1 MTVLLREEGFV
12 VVKDRLKFFAQIYAS
27 HKKSFAFVAISSLVG
42 AGVGLASPM
51 LIRRLMDELLPHGI
65 STEMLLT
72 AAALLTVYATNYF
85 LNYRVEVVGRAMGA
99 KIEFNMREKLFRH
112 LLRMG
117 YSFYDNAQSGQLL
130 SRLVNDIAEVGNLMF
145 AIPHLLVTCAITLIG
160 STALLF
166 WLNWQ
171 LALVVTTL
179 LAVKTFT
186 TIKLN
191 GNMKKLFMQARENT
205 GDLSGQIAESLQGIR
220 LVKIFNTEEREL
232 DKMIRVGENLL
243 SVQETSFKTVGKL
256 HGGVDF
262 FSNVMNLAIIILG
275 GVLITF
281 GLMSVGDLVAFLL
294 YMMLCM
300 RPVFQLMML
309 TETYQ
314 RGMAGV
320 ERYRELM
327 NLPESSELSAERVAQ
342 IEGNVDEQSIEFS
355 HVNFGYENNPPIFR
369 DFNLSIAAGEHI
381 GIVGMTGGGKT
392 TLCEL
397 LLGMYDLNGG
407 KISINGRDIKTVKT
421 DSLRR
426 EVGMIQQDT
435 FLFSATVRDNIAYG
449 RPDAT
454 DAEIFEAARLAE
466 AHEFISALPNGY
478 DTFIGERGVKLS
490 GGQKQR
496 LAIARMFL
504 RNPKILI
511 LDEATSALDNE
522 TERQIQRAMQKLS
535 ENRTTIT
542 VAHRLAT
549 VRNSNRILV
558 LEHGNITEEGT
569 HENLM
574 ARRGVYYTL
583 STNAAA

>member
-1 MTVLLREEGFV
+1 M
-12 VVKDRLKFFAQIYAS
+12 VKDRLNFFTRCYSS
-27 HKKSFAFVAISSLVG
+27 HVKAFAFVAGGSLLC
-42 AGVGLASPM
+42 AGLGLLSPM
-51 LIRRLMDELLPHGI
+51 LIRQVMDELLPHGI
-65 STEMLLT
+65 SREMILT
-72 AAALLTVYATNYF
+72 AGALLAIYAASYW
-85 LNYRVEVVGRAMGA
+85 LNYKIEVVGRGMGA
-99 KIEFNMREKLFRH
+99 KIEFTMRKKLFRH

-130 SRLVNDIAEVGNLMF
+130 SRLVNDISEVGQLMF
-145 AIPHLLVTCAITLIG
+145 AIPHLFVTCSITLLG

-171 LALVVTTL
+171 LALIVTTL
-179 LAVKTFT
+179 LLFKVVA

-191 GNMKKLFMQARENT
+191 GDMKRTFMRARENT
-205 GDLSGQIAESLQGIR
+205 GDLSGQIAESFQGIR
-220 LVKIFNTEEREL
+220 LVKIFSCEDREL
-232 DKMIRVGENLL
+232 DKMLRAGENLL
-243 SVQETSFKTVGKL
+243 SVQENSFRNVGKL

-262 FSNVMNLAIIILG
+262 FSNVLNLVIIVVG
-275 GVLITF
+275 GALITF
-281 GLMSVGDLVAFLL
+281 GLMTISDLVAFLL

-309 TETYQ
+309 TEVYQ

-327 NLPESSELSAERVAQ
+327 DLPESSERSADRVKNLDGA
-342 IEGNVDEQSIEFS
+342 QSIEFS
-355 HVNFGYENNPPIFR
+355 HVSFGYENNPPLFR
-369 DFNLSIAAGEHI
+369 DFNLSIAAGEHV

-397 LLGMYDLNGG
+397 LMGMYDLDGG
-407 KISINGRDIKTVKT
+407 TISIDGRDIKTVRT

-426 EVGMIQQDT
+426 EIGMIQQDT
-435 FLFSATVRDNIAYG
+435 FLFSASVRDNIAYG
-449 RPDAT
+449 REDAT
-454 DAEIFEAARLAE
+454 DAEIVEAARLAE
-466 AHEFISALPNGY
+466 AHEFICDLPNGY
-478 DTFIGERGVKLS
+478 DTFVGERGVKLS

-496 LAIARMFL
+496 IAIARMFL

-558 LEHGNITEEGT
+558 LEHGNITEEGS

-574 ARRGVYYTL
+574 ARRGVYYNL

>member
-1 MTVLLREEGFV
+1 MF
-12 VVKDRLKFFAQIYAS
+12 KDGKFFAEIYAS
-27 HKKSFAFVAISSLVG
+27 HKKSFAFVAIGSLVG
-42 AGVGLASPM
+42 AGIALASPM
-51 LIRRLMDELLPHGI
+51 LIRRLTDELLPHGI
-65 STEMLLT
+65 SNEMLLT
-72 AAALLTVYATNYF
+72 AGALLTLYAASYR
-85 LNYRVEVVGRAMGA
+85 LNVKIETVGRTMGA
-99 KIEFNMREKLFRH
+99 RIEFAMREKLFRH

-130 SRLVNDIAEVGNLMF
+130 SRLVNDLSEVGNLMF
-145 AIPHLLVTCAITLIG
+145 AIPHLLVTCAITLLG

-179 LAVKTFT
+179 LIVKTVT

-191 GNMKKLFMQARENT
+191 ANMKKLFMRARENT
-205 GDLSGQIAESLQGIR
+205 GDLSGQISESLQGIR
-220 LVKIFNTEEREL
+220 LVKVFNTEEREL
-232 DKMIRVGENLL
+232 AKMLRAGENLL
-243 SVQETSFKTVGKL
+243 SVQEKSFGTVGKL

-262 FSNVMNLAIIILG
+262 FSNVMNLAIIVLG

-281 GLMSVGDLVAFLL
+281 GLMTVGDLVAFLL

-320 ERYRELM
+320 DRYRELM
-327 NLPESSELSAERVAQ
+327 SLPESSELSVDRVAQ
-342 IEGNVDEQSIEFS
+342 IEGSVNEQSIEFS
-355 HVNFGYENNPPIFR
+355 HVNFGYVPDAPIFS
-369 DFNLSIAAGEHI
+369 DFNLSIAPGEHV
-381 GIVGMTGGGKT
+381 GIVGMTSGGKT

-397 LLGMYDLNGG
+397 LLGMYDLDGG

-454 DAEIFEAARLAE
+454 DAEIVEAAKLAE
-466 AHEFISALPNGY
+466 AHDFIAALPNGY
-478 DTFIGERGVKLS
+478 DTFVGERGVKLS

-504 RNPKILI
+504 RDPKILI

-535 ENRTTIT
+535 QNRTTIT

-558 LEHGNITEEGT
+558 LERGNITEEGT

-574 ARRGVYYTL
+574 ARRGVYYSL
-583 STNAAA
+583 STNTAA

>member
-1 MTVLLREEGFV
+1 MLRD
-12 VVKDRLKFFAQIYAS
+12 KLKFFAESYAA
-27 HKKSFAFVAISSLVG
+27 HKKAFAFVAIGSLMG
-42 AGVGLASPM
+42 AGLGLLSPM
-51 LIRRLMDELLPHGI
+51 LIRHVMDELLPHGL
-65 STEMLLT
+65 STEMILT
-72 AAALLTVYATNYF
+72 AGALLAIYAANYF
-85 LNYRVEVVGRAMGA
+85 LNYKVEVVGRGMGA
-99 KIEFNMREKLFRH
+99 KIEFAMREKLFRH

-117 YSFYDNAQSGQLL
+117 YSFYDNTQSGQLL
-130 SRLVNDIAEVGNLMF
+130 SRLVNDIAEVGGLMF
-145 AIPHLLVTCAITLIG
+145 AIPHLLITCSITMLGSVALLFYLNWKLAIVV
-160 STALLF
+160 TALLIF
-166 WLNWQ
+166 KTWQTFRLNRD
-171 LALVVTTL
+171 
-179 LAVKTFT
+179 
-186 TIKLN
+186 
-191 GNMKKLFMQARENT
+191 MKKMFMQARENT

-220 LVKIFNTEEREL
+220 LVKVFSNEDKEL
-232 DKMIRVGENLL
+232 DKMLRAGEQLL
-243 SVQETSFKTVGKL
+243 TVQRNSFKTVGKL
-256 HGGVDF
+256 HGGIDF

-275 GVLITF
+275 GALISL
-281 GLMSVGDLVAFLL
+281 GQMRISDLVAFLL

-309 TETYQ
+309 TEVYQ

-327 NLPESSELSAERVAQ
+327 SLPESSELSAERVAKL
-342 IEGNVDEQSIEFS
+342 ETASEIEFS
-355 HVNFGYENNPPIFR
+355 HVNFGYEGSAQIFN
-369 DFNLSIAAGEHI
+369 DFNLSIAAGEHV

-397 LLGMYDLNGG
+397 LLGMYDLDGG
-407 KISINGRDIKTVKT
+407 TISINGRDIKTVKT

-435 FLFSATVRDNIAYG
+435 FLFSASVKDNIAYG
-449 RPDAT
+449 REDAT
-454 DAEIFEAARLAE
+454 DDEIIEAAKLAE

-549 VRNSNRILV
+549 VRSSNRILV

-574 ARRGVYYTL
+574 ARRGVYYNL
-583 STNAAA
+583 STNTAA

>member
-1 MTVLLREEGFV
+1 M
-12 VVKDRLKFFAQIYAS
+12 VKDGLNFFAELYAS
-27 HKKSFAFVAISSLVG
+27 HKKSFAFVAVGSLIG
-42 AGVGLASPM
+42 AGIGLASPM
-51 LIRRLMDELLPHGI
+51 LIRRLMDDLLPHGI
-65 STEMLLT
+65 SSDMLLT
-72 AAALLTVYATNYF
+72 AGTLLTVYAASYW
-85 LNYRVEVVGRAMGA
+85 LNFKVEVVGRSMGA
-99 KIEFNMREKLFRH
+99 RIEFAMREKLFRH

-117 YSFYDNAQSGQLL
+117 YSFYDNARSGQLL

-145 AIPHLLVTCAITLIG
+145 AIPHLLVTCTITLLG

-179 LAVKTFT
+179 LIVKAVT
-186 TIKLN
+186 TVKLN
-191 GNMKKLFMQARENT
+191 GNMKKLFMRARENT
-205 GDLSGQIAESLQGIR
+205 GDLSGQISESLQGIR

-232 DKMIRVGENLL
+232 AKMLRAGESLL

-256 HGGVDF
+256 HGGIDF
-262 FSNVMNLAIIILG
+262 FSNVMNLAIIVLG
-275 GVLITF
+275 GALITF
-281 GLMSVGDLVAFLL
+281 GLMTIGGLVAFLL

-320 ERYRELM
+320 ARYRELM
-327 NLPESSELSAERVAQ
+327 NLPESSELSVDRVAK
-342 IEGNVDEQSIEFS
+342 IEGGHDAQSIEFS
-355 HVNFGYENNPPIFR
+355 HVNFGYVPDAPIFS
-369 DFNLSIAAGEHI
+369 DFNLSIAAGEHV

-397 LLGMYDLNGG
+397 LLGMYDLDGG
-407 KISINGRDIKTVKT
+407 KISINGRDIKTVRT

-426 EVGMIQQDT
+426 EIGMIQQDT
-435 FLFSATVRDNIAYG
+435 FLFSASVRDNIAYG

-454 DAEIFEAARLAE
+454 DAEIFEAAKLAE
-466 AHEFISALPNGY
+466 AHDFIAALPNGY
-478 DTFIGERGVKLS
+478 DTFVGERGVKLS

-496 LAIARMFL
+496 IAIARMFL

-535 ENRTTIT
+535 LNRTTIT

-574 ARRGVYYTL
+574 ARRGVYYNL
-583 STNAAA
+583 STNTAA

>member
-1 MTVLLREEGFV
+1 MLRD
-12 VVKDRLKFFAQIYAS
+12 KLKFFAESYAA
-27 HKKSFAFVAISSLVG
+27 HKKAFAFVAIGSLMG
-42 AGVGLASPM
+42 AGLGLLSPM
-51 LIRRLMDELLPHGI
+51 LIRHVMDELLPHGL
-65 STEMLLT
+65 STEMILT
-72 AAALLTVYATNYF
+72 AGALLAIYAANYF
-85 LNYRVEVVGRAMGA
+85 LNYKVEVVGRGMGA
-99 KIEFNMREKLFRH
+99 KIEFAMREKLFRH

-130 SRLVNDIAEVGNLMF
+130 SRLVNDIAEVGGLMF
-145 AIPHLLVTCAITLIG
+145 AIPHLLITCSITMLGSVALLFYLNWKLAIVV
-160 STALLF
+160 TALLIF
-166 WLNWQ
+166 KTWQTFRLNRD
-171 LALVVTTL
+171 
-179 LAVKTFT
+179 
-186 TIKLN
+186 
-191 GNMKKLFMQARENT
+191 MKKMFMQARENT

-220 LVKIFNTEEREL
+220 LVKVFSNEDKEL
-232 DKMIRVGENLL
+232 DKMLRAGEQLL
-243 SVQETSFKTVGKL
+243 TVQRNSFKTVGKL
-256 HGGVDF
+256 HGGIDF

-275 GVLITF
+275 GALISL
-281 GLMSVGDLVAFLL
+281 GQMRISDLVAFLL

-309 TETYQ
+309 TEVYQ

-327 NLPESSELSAERVAQ
+327 SLPESSELSAERVAKL
-342 IEGNVDEQSIEFS
+342 ETASEIEFS
-355 HVNFGYENNPPIFR
+355 HVNFGYEGSAQIFN
-369 DFNLSIAAGEHI
+369 DFNLSIAAGEHV

-397 LLGMYDLNGG
+397 LLGMYDLDGG
-407 KISINGRDIKTVKT
+407 TISINGRDIKTVKT

-435 FLFSATVRDNIAYG
+435 FLFSASVKDNIAYG
-449 RPDAT
+449 REDAT
-454 DAEIFEAARLAE
+454 DDEIIEAAKLAE

-549 VRNSNRILV
+549 VRSSNRILV

-574 ARRGVYYTL
+574 ARRGVYYNL
-583 STNAAA
+583 STNTAA

>member
-1 MTVLLREEGFV
+1 MLKDKLNFFADSYSAHRKAFTFV
-12 VVKDRLKFFAQIYAS
+12 VIG
-27 HKKSFAFVAISSLVG
+27 SLIG
-42 AGVGLASPM
+42 AGLGLLAPM
-51 LIRRLMDELLPHGI
+51 LIRHVMDELLPHGI
-65 STEMLLT
+65 STEMILT
-72 AAALLTVYATNYF
+72 AGALLAIYSANYL
-85 LNYRVEVVGRAMGA
+85 LNYKVEVVGRGMGA
-99 KIEFNMREKLFRH
+99 RIEFTMREKLFRH

-130 SRLVNDIAEVGNLMF
+130 SRLVNDISEVGGLMF
-145 AIPHLLVTCAITLIG
+145 AIPHLFITCSITLLG
-160 STALLF
+160 SVALLF

-171 LALVVTTL
+171 LAIIVTGL
-179 LAVKTFT
+179 LIFKTVS

-191 GNMKKLFMQARENT
+191 SDMKRTFMNARENT

-220 LVKIFNTEEREL
+220 LVKTFSNEDKEL
-232 DKMIRVGENLL
+232 DKMLRAGENLL
-243 SVQETSFKTVGKL
+243 SVQENSFRTVGKL

-262 FSNVMNLAIIILG
+262 FSNVLNLTIIILG
-275 GVLITF
+275 GALISF
-281 GLMSVGDLVAFLL
+281 GLMKISDLVAFLL

-300 RPVFQLMML
+300 RPVFELMML
-309 TETYQ
+309 TEVYQ

-327 NLPESSELSAERVAQ
+327 NLPESDELSAERVAKL
-342 IEGNVDEQSIEFS
+342 ENASAIEFS
-355 HVNFGYENNPPIFR
+355 HVDFGYEGSAQIFN
-369 DFNLSIAAGEHI
+369 DFNLSIAAGEHV

-397 LLGMYDLNGG
+397 LLGMYDLDGG
-407 KISINGRDIKTVKT
+407 TISIDGRDIKTVKT

-435 FLFSATVRDNIAYG
+435 FLFSASVRDNIAYG
-449 RPDAT
+449 REDAT
-454 DAEIFEAARLAE
+454 DAEIIEAAKLAE
-466 AHEFISALPNGY
+466 AHEFISELPNGY

-569 HENLM
+569 HEDLM
-574 ARRGVYYTL
+574 ERHGVYYNL

>member
-1 MTVLLREEGFV
+1 M
-12 VVKDRLKFFAQIYAS
+12 VKDRLNFFTRCYSS
-27 HKKSFAFVAISSLVG
+27 HAKAFAFVAGGSLLC
-42 AGVGLASPM
+42 AGLGLLSPM
-51 LIRRLMDELLPHGI
+51 LIRQVMDELLPHGI
-65 STEMLLT
+65 SREMILT
-72 AAALLTVYATNYF
+72 AGALLAIYVASYW
-85 LNYRVEVVGRAMGA
+85 LNYKIEVVGRGMGA
-99 KIEFNMREKLFRH
+99 KIEFTMRKKLFRH

-130 SRLVNDIAEVGNLMF
+130 SRLVNDISEVGQLMF
-145 AIPHLLVTCAITLIG
+145 AIPHLFVTCSITLLG

-171 LALVVTTL
+171 LALIVTTL
-179 LAVKTFT
+179 LLFKVVA

-191 GNMKKLFMQARENT
+191 GDMKRTFMRARENT

-220 LVKIFNTEEREL
+220 LVKIFSCEDREL
-232 DKMIRVGENLL
+232 DKMLRAGENLL
-243 SVQETSFKTVGKL
+243 SVQENSFRNVGKL

-262 FSNVMNLAIIILG
+262 FSNVLNLVIIVVG
-275 GVLITF
+275 GALITF
-281 GLMSVGDLVAFLL
+281 GLMTISDLVAFLL

-309 TETYQ
+309 TEVYQ

-327 NLPESSELSAERVAQ
+327 DLPESSERSADRVKNLDGA
-342 IEGNVDEQSIEFS
+342 QSIEFS
-355 HVNFGYENNPPIFR
+355 HVSFGYENNPPLFR
-369 DFNLSIAAGEHI
+369 DFNLSIAAGEHV

-397 LLGMYDLNGG
+397 LMGMYDLDGG
-407 KISINGRDIKTVKT
+407 TISIDGRDIKTVRT

-426 EVGMIQQDT
+426 EIGMIQQDT
-435 FLFSATVRDNIAYG
+435 FLFSASVRDNIAYG
-449 RPDAT
+449 REDAT
-454 DAEIFEAARLAE
+454 DAEIVEAARLAE
-466 AHEFISALPNGY
+466 AHEFICDLPNGY
-478 DTFIGERGVKLS
+478 DTFVGERGVKLS

-496 LAIARMFL
+496 IAIARMFL

-558 LEHGNITEEGT
+558 LEHGNITEEGS

-574 ARRGVYYTL
+574 ARRGVYYNL

>member
-1 MTVLLREEGFV
+1 ML
-12 VVKDRLKFFAQIYAS
+12 KDRINFFAESYAA
-27 HKKSFAFVAISSLVG
+27 HKRAFLFVAIGSLVG
-42 AGVGLASPM
+42 AGLGLLSPM
-51 LIRRLMDELLPHGI
+51 LIRHVMDELLPHGI
-65 STEMLLT
+65 SAEMILI
-72 AAALLTVYATNYF
+72 AGALLAIYAASYF
-85 LNYRVEVVGRAMGA
+85 LNYKIEVVGRGMGA
-99 KIEFNMREKLFRH
+99 KIEFKMREKLFRH

-130 SRLVNDIAEVGNLMF
+130 SRLVNDISEVGNLMF
-145 AIPHLLVTCAITLIG
+145 AIPHLFITCSITLLG
-160 STALLF
+160 SAALLF
-166 WLNWQ
+166 YLNWQ
-171 LALVVTTL
+171 LATVVTAL
-179 LAVKTFT
+179 LIFKTFT

-191 GNMKKLFMQARENT
+191 GDMKKMFMQARQNT

-220 LVKIFNTEEREL
+220 LVKIFSCEEKEL
-232 DKMIRVGENLL
+232 DKMLRAGENLL
-243 SVQETSFKTVGKL
+243 SVQKNSFQTVGKL

-262 FSNVMNLAIIILG
+262 FSNVVNLAIIILG
-275 GVLITF
+275 GALICLGAMTI
-281 GLMSVGDLVAFLL
+281 SDLVAFLL

-309 TETYQ
+309 TEVYQ

-327 NLPESSELSAERVAQ
+327 NLPESNELSAERVAKL
-342 IEGNVDEQSIEFS
+342 DSASAIEFS
-355 HVNFGYENNPPIFR
+355 HVAFGYEGSAQIFN
-369 DFNLSIAAGEHI
+369 DFNLSIAAGEHV

-397 LLGMYDLNGG
+397 LLGMYDLDGG
-407 KISINGRDIKTVKT
+407 KISIDGRDIKTVKT

-435 FLFSATVRDNIAYG
+435 FLFSASVRDNIAYG
-449 RPDAT
+449 REDAT
-454 DAEIFEAARLAE
+454 DEEIFEAAKLAE
-466 AHEFISALPNGY
+466 AHEFISELPKGY
-478 DTFIGERGVKLS
+478 ETFVGERGVKLS

-496 LAIARMFL
+496 IAIARMFL

-558 LEHGNITEEGT
+558 LEHGSITEEGT

-574 ARRGVYYTL
+574 ARRGVYYNL

>member
-1 MTVLLREEGFV
+1 ML
-12 VVKDRLKFFAQIYAS
+12 KDKLKFFADSYVA
-27 HKKSFAFVAISSLVG
+27 HRKAFTFVIIGSLIG
-42 AGVGLASPM
+42 AGLGLLAPM
-51 LIRRLMDELLPHGI
+51 LIRHVMDELLPHGI
-65 STEMLLT
+65 SAQMILT
-72 AAALLTVYATNYF
+72 AGALLAIYSATYL
-85 LNYRVEVVGRAMGA
+85 LNYKVEVVGRGMGA
-99 KIEFNMREKLFRH
+99 RIEFTMREKLFRH

-130 SRLVNDIAEVGNLMF
+130 SRLVNDIAEVGGLMF
-145 AIPHLLVTCAITLIG
+145 AIPHLFITCSITLLG

-171 LALVVTTL
+171 LAIVVTGLLLFKTL
-179 LAVKTFT
+179 T

-191 GNMKKLFMQARENT
+191 GDMKRTFMRARENT

-220 LVKIFNTEEREL
+220 LVKTFSNEDKEL
-232 DKMIRVGENLL
+232 AKMLRAGESLL
-243 SVQETSFKTVGKL
+243 SVQETSFRTVGKL

-262 FSNVMNLAIIILG
+262 FSNVLNLTIIILG
-275 GVLITF
+275 GALISL
-281 GLMSVGDLVAFLL
+281 GLMKISDLVAFLL

-309 TETYQ
+309 TEVYQ
-314 RGMAGV
+314 KGMAGV

-327 NLPESSELSAERVAQ
+327 NLPESDELSAERVA
-342 IEGNVDEQSIEFS
+342 NLDNASAIEFS
-355 HVNFGYENNPPIFR
+355 HVDFGYEGSAQIFS
-369 DFNLSIAAGEHI
+369 DFNLSIAAGEHV

-397 LLGMYDLNGG
+397 LLGMYDLDGG
-407 KISINGRDIKTVKT
+407 TISIDGRDIKTVKT

-435 FLFSATVRDNIAYG
+435 FLFSASVRDNIAYG
-449 RPDAT
+449 REDAT
-454 DAEIFEAARLAE
+454 DAEIMEAARLAE
-466 AHEFISALPNGY
+466 AHEFIQALPNGY

-569 HENLM
+569 HEDLM
-574 ARRGVYYTL
+574 ERHGVYYNL

>member
-1 MTVLLREEGFV
+1 M
-12 VVKDRLKFFAQIYAS
+12 VKDRLNFFADTYKP
-27 HKKSFAFVAISSLVG
+27 HKKIFSFVVIGSLIG
-42 AGVGLASPM
+42 AGLGLLSPM
-51 LIRRLMDELLPHGI
+51 LIRHVMDELLPHGI
-65 STEMLLT
+65 STEMILT
-72 AAALLTVYATNYF
+72 AGALLAIYAANYF
-85 LNYRVEVVGRAMGA
+85 LNYKVEVVGRGMGA
-99 KIEFNMREKLFRH
+99 KIEFSMREKLFRH

-130 SRLVNDIAEVGNLMF
+130 SRLVNDISEVGNLMF
-145 AIPHLLVTCAITLIG
+145 AIPHLLVTCLMTMLG
-160 STALLF
+160 SVALLF
-166 WLNWQ
+166 YLNWQ
-171 LALVVTTL
+171 LATIVTALLILKTL
-179 LAVKTFT
+179 STV
-186 TIKLN
+186 KLN
-191 GNMKKLFMQARENT
+191 GDMKKMFMRARENT
-205 GDLSGQIAESLQGIR
+205 GDLSGQISESLQGIR
-220 LVKIFNTEEREL
+220 LVKIFSNEDKEL
-232 DKMIRVGENLL
+232 DKMIRAGENLL
-243 SVQETSFKTVGKL
+243 SVQQNSFQTVGKL

-262 FSNVMNLAIIILG
+262 FSNVMNLTIIVLG
-275 GVLITF
+275 GALISL
-281 GLMSVGDLVAFLL
+281 GHMKISDLVAFLL

-309 TETYQ
+309 TEVYQ

-327 NLPESSELSAERVAQ
+327 DMPESSELSAERVEK
-342 IEGNVDEQSIEFS
+342 IEGTSQEIEFS
-355 HVNFGYENNPPIFR
+355 HVNFGYENNPPIFN
-369 DFNLSIAAGEHI
+369 DFNLNIAAGEHV

-407 KISINGRDIKTVKT
+407 RISINGRDIKTVKT
-421 DSLRR
+421 DSLRK

-435 FLFSATVRDNIAYG
+435 FLFSASVKENIAYG
-449 RPDAT
+449 REDAT
-454 DAEIFEAARLAE
+454 DEEIFNAARLAE

-496 LAIARMFL
+496 IAIARMFL
-504 RNPKILI
+504 RDPKILI

-522 TERQIQRAMQKLS
+522 TERQIQKAMQKLS

-558 LEHGNITEEGT
+558 LEHGNITEGIYY
-569 HENLM
+569 NLN
-574 ARRGVYYTL
+574 
-583 STNAAA
+583 SAA

>member
-1 MTVLLREEGFV
+1 M
-12 VVKDRLKFFAQIYAS
+12 VKDRLKFFTECYSS
-27 HKKSFAFVAISSLVG
+27 HKKSFAFVVVGSLIC
-42 AGVGLASPM
+42 AGLGLLSPM

-65 STEMLLT
+65 SAEMIFAAGVLLT
-72 AAALLTVYATNYF
+72 IYAANYL
-85 LNYRVEVVGRAMGA
+85 LNYQVEVVGRSMGA
-99 KIEFNMREKLFRH
+99 KIEFTMREKLFRH

-145 AIPHLLVTCAITLIG
+145 AIPHLFITCTITLLG
-160 STALLF
+160 SVTLLF
-166 WLNWQ
+166 YLNWQ
-171 LALVVTTL
+171 LAAIVTIL
-179 LAVKTFT
+179 LLLKTFS

-191 GNMKKLFMQARENT
+191 GDMKRTFMRARENT
-205 GDLSGQIAESLQGIR
+205 GDLSGQISESLQGIR
-220 LVKIFNTEEREL
+220 LVKIFSTEDREL
-232 DKMIRVGENLL
+232 DKMLRAGENLL
-243 SVQETSFKTVGKL
+243 SVQENSFRMVGRL

-262 FSNVMNLAIIILG
+262 FSNFTNLTIIVIG
-275 GVLITF
+275 GVLISL
-281 GLMSVGDLVAFLL
+281 GLMRISDLVAFLL

-300 RPVFQLMML
+300 RPVFELMML
-309 TETYQ
+309 TEIYQ

-320 ERYRELM
+320 ERYNELM
-327 NLPESSELSAERVAQ
+327 NLPESSERSLERVNELTGAA
-342 IEGNVDEQSIEFS
+342 NEQAIEFS
-355 HVNFGYENNPPIFR
+355 HVDFAYVDGSPIFR
-369 DFNLSIAAGEHI
+369 DFNLSIAAGEHV

-397 LLGMYDLNGG
+397 LMGMYDLNGG

-421 DSLRR
+421 DSLRK

-449 RPDAT
+449 REDAT
-454 DAEIFEAARLAE
+454 DAEIFEAAKLAE
-466 AHEFISALPNGY
+466 AHEFISELPNGY
-478 DTFIGERGVKLS
+478 DTFVGERGVKLS

-496 LAIARMFL
+496 IAIARMFL

-558 LEHGNITEEGT
+558 LEHGNITEEGS

-574 ARRGVYYTL
+574 ARRGVYYNL

>member
-1 MTVLLREEGFV
+1 ML
-12 VVKDRLKFFAQIYAS
+12 KHQLKFFAESYAA
-27 HKKSFAFVAISSLVG
+27 HKKIVAFIVFGSLAG
-42 AGVGLASPM
+42 AGLGLLAPM
-51 LIRRLMDELLPHGI
+51 LIRHIMDELLPHGI
-65 STEMLLT
+65 SSEMVAVAGGLLMIY
-72 AAALLTVYATNYF
+72 AANYF
-85 LNYRVEVVGRAMGA
+85 LNYEVERLGRGMGA
-99 KIEFNMREKLFRH
+99 RIEFDMREKLFRH

-145 AIPHLLVTCAITLIG
+145 AIPHLFITCSVTMLG
-160 STALLF
+160 SIALLF
-166 WLNWQ
+166 YLNWQ
-171 LALVVTTL
+171 LALIVTAL
-179 LAVKTFT
+179 LLVKTWQTF
-186 TIKLN
+186 KLN
-191 GNMKKLFMQARENT
+191 RDMKQMFMKARENT
-205 GDLSGQIAESLQGIR
+205 GDLSGQISESLQGIR
-220 LVKIFNTEEREL
+220 LVKIFNSEEREL
-232 DKMIRVGENLL
+232 AKMTRAGENLL
-243 SVQETSFKTVGKL
+243 RVQEKSFSTVGKL
-256 HGGVDF
+256 HGGMDF
-262 FSNVMNLAIIILG
+262 FSNLMNLVITVLG
-275 GVLITF
+275 GALISL
-281 GLMSVGDLVAFLL
+281 GLMSISDLVAFLL
-294 YMMLCM
+294 YMMICM
-300 RPVFQLMML
+300 RPVFQLMMM
-309 TETYQ
+309 TEIYQ

-320 ERYRELM
+320 HRYRELM
-327 NLPESSELSAERVAQ
+327 ELPESSEISAERVAKL
-342 IEGNVDEQSIEFS
+342 ETNVEPQAIEFS
-355 HVNFGYENNPPIFR
+355 HVDFAYENTPPIFS

-397 LLGMYDLNGG
+397 LLGMYDISGG
-407 KISINGRDIKTVKT
+407 KILIDGRDIKTLKT
-421 DSLRR
+421 ESLRR

-435 FLFSATVRDNIAYG
+435 FLFSASVKENIAYG

-454 DAEIFEAARLAE
+454 DEEIFEAAKLAE

-496 LAIARMFL
+496 IAIARMFL

-558 LEHGNITEEGT
+558 LEHGAITEEGT
-569 HENLM
+569 HENLI
-574 ARRGVYYTL
+574 ARRGTYYKL
-583 STNAAA
+583 SQNLAA

>member
-1 MTVLLREEGFV
+1 MLRD
-12 VVKDRLKFFAQIYAS
+12 KLNFFATIYSA
-27 HKKSFAFVAISSLVG
+27 HKKIFAFVVIGSLIC
-42 AGVGLASPM
+42 AGLGLLAPM
-51 LIRRLMDELLPHGI
+51 LIRQLMDELLPHGM
-65 STEMLLT
+65 SAEMILSAGVLLALY
-72 AAALLTVYATNYF
+72 AANYF
-85 LNYRVEVVGRAMGA
+85 LSRKIEVVGRGMGA
-99 KIEFNMREKLFRH
+99 KIEFTLREKLFRH

-130 SRLVNDIAEVGNLMF
+130 SRLVNDIAEVGGLMF
-145 AIPHLLVTCAITLIG
+145 AIPHLLVTCLITLLG
-160 STALLF
+160 SVTLLF

-171 LALVVTTL
+171 LALVVTAL
-179 LAVKTFT
+179 LVLKTFS

-191 GNMKKLFMQARENT
+191 GDMKQTFMRARENT

-220 LVKIFNTEEREL
+220 LVKTFNTEAREL
-232 DKMIRVGENLL
+232 DKMRRAGEKLL
-243 SVQETSFKTVGKL
+243 AVQKKSFDTVGKL
-256 HGGVDF
+256 HGGIDF
-262 FSNVMNLAIIILG
+262 FSNVMNLAIIVLG
-275 GVLITF
+275 GALISL
-281 GLMSVGDLVAFLL
+281 GLMKISDLVAFLL

-309 TETYQ
+309 TEVYQ

-327 NLPESSELSAERVAQ
+327 NLPESNELSAERVA
-342 IEGNVDEQSIEFS
+342 ELETAAAIEFS
-355 HVNFGYENNPPIFR
+355 HVNFGYENSAPIFR
-369 DFNLSIAAGEHI
+369 DFNLSIAAGEHV

-397 LLGMYDLNGG
+397 LLGMYDLDGG
-407 KISINGRDIKTVKT
+407 KISIDGRDIKTVKT

-449 RPDAT
+449 REEAT
-454 DAEIFEAARLAE
+454 DEEIFNAAKLAE
-466 AHEFISALPNGY
+466 AHEFISELPNGY
-478 DTFIGERGVKLS
+478 DTFVGERGVKLS

-549 VRNSNRILV
+549 VRASNRILV
-558 LEHGNITEEGT
+558 LEHGNITEEGS

-574 ARRGVYYTL
+574 ARRGVYYNL
-583 STNAAA
+583 STAAA

>member
-1 MTVLLREEGFV
+1 ML
-12 VVKDRLKFFAQIYAS
+12 KDKLKFFAESYSA
-27 HKKSFAFVAISSLVG
+27 HKKAFSFVVIGSLIG
-42 AGVGLASPM
+42 AGLGLLAPM
-51 LIRRLMDELLPHGI
+51 LIRHVMDELLPHGI
-65 STEMLLT
+65 STEMILT
-72 AAALLTVYATNYF
+72 SGALLTIYATNYF
-85 LNYRVEVVGRAMGA
+85 LNYKVEVVGRGMGA
-99 KIEFNMREKLFRH
+99 KIEFTMREKLFRH

-130 SRLVNDIAEVGNLMF
+130 SRLVNDISEVGGLMF
-145 AIPHLLVTCAITLIG
+145 AIPHLFVTCSITMLGSVALLFYLNWKLAIIV
-160 STALLF
+160 TALLIF
-166 WLNWQ
+166 
-171 LALVVTTL
+171 
-179 LAVKTFT
+179 KTCT

-191 GNMKKLFMQARENT
+191 GDMKKMFMKARENT
-205 GDLSGQIAESLQGIR
+205 GDLSGQISESLQGIR
-220 LVKIFNTEEREL
+220 LVKIFSNENKEL
-232 DKMIRVGENLL
+232 DKMLRAGENLL
-243 SVQETSFKTVGKL
+243 SVQKNSFKKVGKL

-262 FSNVMNLAIIILG
+262 FANVMNLTIIVLG
-275 GVLITF
+275 GALISLGQMTI
-281 GLMSVGDLVAFLL
+281 SDLVAFLL
-294 YMMLCM
+294 YMMMCM
-300 RPVFQLMML
+300 HPVFQLMML
-309 TETYQ
+309 TEVYQ

-327 NLPESSELSAERVAQ
+327 NLPESDELSAERIEK
-342 IEGNVDEQSIEFS
+342 IEGTSQEIEFS
-355 HVNFGYENNPPIFR
+355 HVNFGYENNAPIFN
-369 DFNLSIAAGEHI
+369 DFNLSIAAGEHV

-421 DSLRR
+421 DSLRK

-435 FLFSATVRDNIAYG
+435 FLFSASVKENIAYG
-449 RPDAT
+449 REDAT
-454 DAEIFEAARLAE
+454 DEEIMEAARLAE

-504 RNPKILI
+504 RDPKILI

-522 TERQIQRAMQKLS
+522 TERQIQKAMQKLS

-569 HENLM
+569 HEDLM
-574 ARRGVYYTL
+574 ERHGVYYNL
-583 STNAAA
+583 STNVAA

>member
-1 MTVLLREEGFV
+1 M
-12 VVKDRLKFFAQIYAS
+12 VKDRLNFFADTYKP
-27 HKKSFAFVAISSLVG
+27 HKKIFSFVVIGSLIG
-42 AGVGLASPM
+42 AGLGLLSPM

-65 STEMLLT
+65 STEMILT
-72 AAALLTVYATNYF
+72 AGALLAIYTANYF
-85 LNYRVEVVGRAMGA
+85 LNYKVEVVGRGMGA
-99 KIEFNMREKLFRH
+99 KIEFSMREKLFRH

-145 AIPHLLVTCAITLIG
+145 AIPHLLVTCLITMLG
-160 STALLF
+160 SVALLF
-166 WLNWQ
+166 YLNWQ
-171 LALVVTTL
+171 LAAVVTAL
-179 LAVKTFT
+179 LLFKTFT

-191 GNMKKLFMQARENT
+191 GDMKKMFMRARENT
-205 GDLSGQIAESLQGIR
+205 GDLSGQISETLQGIR
-220 LVKIFNTEEREL
+220 LVKVFSNEDKEL
-232 DKMIRVGENLL
+232 DKMLRAGENLL
-243 SVQETSFKTVGKL
+243 SVQQISFQTVGKL

-262 FSNVMNLAIIILG
+262 FSNVMNLTIIVLG
-275 GVLITF
+275 GALISL
-281 GLMSVGDLVAFLL
+281 GHMKISDLVAFLL

-309 TETYQ
+309 TEVYQ

-327 NLPESSELSAERVAQ
+327 NLPESSERSSLRVEK
-342 IEGNVDEQSIEFS
+342 IEGSETQSIEFS
-355 HVNFGYENNPPIFR
+355 HVNFGYENNPPIFN
-369 DFNLSIAAGEHI
+369 DFNLNIAAGEHV

-407 KISINGRDIKTVKT
+407 KISVNGKDIKTVKT
-421 DSLRR
+421 NSLRQ
-426 EVGMIQQDT
+426 EIGMIQQDT
-435 FLFSATVRDNIAYG
+435 FLFSASVKENIAYG
-449 RPDAT
+449 REGAT
-454 DAEIFEAARLAE
+454 DEEIFNAARLAE

-496 LAIARMFL
+496 IAIARMFL

-522 TERQIQRAMQKLS
+522 TERQIQKAMQKLS

-569 HENLM
+569 HEDLM
-574 ARRGVYYTL
+574 NRHGVYYNL
-583 STNAAA
+583 STNVAA

>member
-1 MTVLLREEGFV
+1 M
-12 VVKDRLKFFAQIYAS
+12 VKDRLNFFADIYAS
-27 HKKSFAFVAISSLVG
+27 HKKSFAFVAIGSLIG

-51 LIRRLMDELLPHGI
+51 LIRRLMDDLLPHGI
-65 STEMLLT
+65 SSDMLLT
-72 AAALLTVYATNYF
+72 AAALLTIYAASYW
-85 LNYRVEVVGRAMGA
+85 LNFKVEVVGRSMGA
-99 KIEFNMREKLFRH
+99 RIEFNMREKLFRH

-145 AIPHLLVTCAITLIG
+145 AIPHLLVTCAITLLG

-179 LAVKTFT
+179 LAVKAFT
-186 TIKLN
+186 TVKLN
-191 GNMKKLFMQARENT
+191 GNMKKLFMRARENT
-205 GDLSGQIAESLQGIR
+205 GDLSGQISESLQGIR

-232 DKMIRVGENLL
+232 AKMLRAGENLL

-262 FSNVMNLAIIILG
+262 FSNVMNLAIIVLG
-275 GVLITF
+275 GALITF
-281 GLMSVGDLVAFLL
+281 GLMTIGDLVAFLL

-309 TETYQ
+309 SETYQ

-320 ERYRELM
+320 DRYRELM
-327 NLPESSELSAERVAQ
+327 NLPESSELSTERVAR
-342 IEGNVDEQSIEFS
+342 IEGNLDEQSIEFS
-355 HVNFGYENNPPIFR
+355 HVNFGYAGNAPIFS
-369 DFNLSIAAGEHI
+369 DFNLSIAPGEHV

-397 LLGMYDLNGG
+397 LLGMYDLDGG
-407 KISINGRDIKTVKT
+407 SISINGRDIKTVKT

-435 FLFSATVRDNIAYG
+435 FLFSASVRDNIAYG

-454 DAEIFEAARLAE
+454 DAEIVEAAKLAE
-466 AHEFISALPNGY
+466 AHDFISALPNGY
-478 DTFIGERGVKLS
+478 ETFIGERGVKLS

-535 ENRTTIT
+535 QNRTTIT

-574 ARRGVYYTL
+574 ARRGVYYSL
-583 STNAAA
+583 STNTAA